1 MATETHGPLTL
12 EDGWAVY
19 SADGEDLGTVDGLK
33 DGYFKVNVSMGYDYY
48 LRYDLIE
55 RKQDQVVY
63 LRVTK
68 DELEHEKVATDV
80 PPDSS
85 ARVKDQFGGEVPETP
100 TEARYSAESDYLLHP
115 RPQL

>member
-19 SADGEDLGTVDGLK
+19 SADGENLGTVDGLK
-33 DGYFKVNVSMGYDYY
+33 DGYFKVKVSLGYDYY

-55 RKQDQVVY
+55 RKQDEVVY

-68 DELEHEKVATDV
+68 DELEHEKVATSV

-85 ARVKDQFGGEVPETP
+85 VEIQDGVGGTVPDSP
-100 TEARYSAESDYLLHP
+100 TERRYSAEADYLLNP
-115 RPQL
+115 RPRL